1 MSCCQLPSMAQ
12 RLRGKVA
19 LITGAASGMA
29 ESTAK
34 LFHRHGAKVM
44 ILDIQ
49 DELGQKVADEISPS
63 GEDASYFHCD
73 VTNED
78 DVRSAVDA
86 AVAKYGK
93 VDVMFNNA
101 GIVEKAARLAD
112 FPKSVFQRVMDVN
125 VTGCFLAAKHAA
137 RVMIPQRKGS
147 IIFTASMASVVGGTA
162 QHGYTASKH
171 AVVGLTRNLAAELGQ
186 FGIRA
191 NCISPYLVATPFA
204 AAAKELS
211 LADVDGLGQRN
222 SNLKGVTLKKE
233 EIAEAAL
240 YLASD
245 ESKFTSG
252 LNLVVDGGITV
263 TLGELNVYKLG
274 LY

>member
-1 MSCCQLPSMAQ
+1 MAQ

-19 LITGAASGMA
+19 LITGAASGIG

-49 DELGQKVADEISPS
+49 DELAEKVAREISSS
-63 GEDASYFHCD
+63 GDDASYVHCD

-78 DVRSAVDA
+78 DVRSAVDR

-93 VDVMFNNA
+93 IDVMFGNA
-101 GIVEKAARLAD
+101 GILEKSTRIAD
-112 FPKSVFQRVMDVN
+112 FPISDFQKVINVN
-125 VTGCFLAAKHAA
+125 LTGCFLAAKHAA

-147 IIFTASMASVVGGTA
+147 IIFTASVASVMGGA
-162 QHGYTASKH
+162 ANYAYTASKH

-191 NCISPYLVATPFA
+191 NCISPSLVPTP
-204 AAAKELS
+204 LS
-211 LADVDGLGQRN
+211 SGLLGLSDADLEEVGHQN
-222 SNLKGVTLKKE
+222 SPLKGVTLKAE
-233 EIAEAAL
+233 DIAEAAL
-240 YLASD
+240 HLASD

-252 LNLVVDGGITV
+252 LNLVVDGGFTV
-263 TLGELNVYKLG
+263 TDREINVFKG